1 MTEIIVETILLSAK
15 QTIRENVGV
24 RSAPCAAGGQIW
36 RATTTVCRQCVS
48 PEIHFTTI
56 KYVIIII
63 IIRSIAIIIAVIA
76 SIVITIYII
85 IMYSSLRSRRI
96 KYNTMYKIKYKGMY
110 NGSIHHQ
117 PVQEE

>member
-48 PEIHFTTI
+48 PEIRFTTI

-63 IIRSIAIIIAVIA
+63 IRIIAIIIAVIA

-85 IMYSSLRSRRI
+85 IIYSSLRSRRI
-96 KYNTMYKIKYKGMY
+96 KYNIMYKIKYTGMY
-110 NGSIHHQ
+110 SGSIHHQ